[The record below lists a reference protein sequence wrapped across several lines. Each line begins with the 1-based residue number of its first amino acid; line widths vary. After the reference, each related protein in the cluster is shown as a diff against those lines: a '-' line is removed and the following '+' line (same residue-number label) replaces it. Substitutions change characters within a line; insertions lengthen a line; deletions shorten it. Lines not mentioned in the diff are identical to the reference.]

1 MSNPT
6 TLAIKAAFS
15 KDWNRLIPE
24 HKANLLHY
32 LVDDTL
38 HTTQYIW
45 AFKTFLPHL
54 ANLFDDIDEFE
65 QLVGGF
71 ADVRKICWD
80 QVKHLMLKIQE
91 WSVAGTPINWD
102 AVKEILAGREPMSKV
117 CARFTDK
124 EWCFWAKIVFDEAS
138 EITGRNGEIICDL
151 VDFYDLHGGRDPEI
165 REAIRTLSRV

>member
-6 TLAIKAAFS
+6 SLAIKAAFS
-15 KDWNRLIPE
+15 KDWNRLMPE

-38 HTTQYIW
+38 DTTQYIW

-71 ADVRKICWD
+71 ADVRKICWSL
-80 QVKHLMLKIQE
+80 VKRMMTNVEE
-91 WSVAGTPINWD
+91 WSSTDIPLNW
-102 AVKEILAGREPMSKV
+102 LAIEEVLSGRMPKSKV
-117 CARFTDK
+117 CSRFTEQ
-124 EWCFWAKIVFDEAS
+124 EWYFWAKTIFDEAVQCGAAKAEVLDS
-138 EITGRNGEIICDL
+138 I
-151 VDFYDLHGGRDPEI
+151 FQFFDLHCIKPSPELRFSI
-165 REAIRTLSRV
+165 RSIC